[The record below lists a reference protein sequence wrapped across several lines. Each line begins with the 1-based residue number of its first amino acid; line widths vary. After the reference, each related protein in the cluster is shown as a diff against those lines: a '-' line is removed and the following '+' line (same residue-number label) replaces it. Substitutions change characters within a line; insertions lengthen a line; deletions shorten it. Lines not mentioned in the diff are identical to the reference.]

1 MTHLPTVP
9 QSKPQ
14 AQQTA
19 LALPSSPALEPTAKG
34 LEIARKAVARMLPPG
49 VSYVRDLPAT
59 AIVSAEKCHAILA
72 ALEPVQPPVKGDAAN
87 PNREHAAVVAACMLK
102 LLGAWPE
109 RRISDQKAY
118 RANLETLLWE
128 YPATVCFQAID
139 ELTRTAKHLPNR
151 AELALALSE
160 ANETLLKLRRLARS
174 HLEDGQRRALLAA
187 QPRVTDEERAANKD
201 RVSEILD
208 GFFKRPF
215 VPGFETHATPPRAAA
230 TGDSAHA

>member
-1 MTHLPTVP
+1 
-9 QSKPQ
+9 
-14 AQQTA
+14 
-19 LALPSSPALEPTAKG
+19 
-34 LEIARKAVARMLPPG
+34 MLPQG

-59 AIVSAEKCHAILA
+59 AIVSAEKCRAILA
-72 ALEPVQPPVKGDAAN
+72 ALEPVQAPWRGDAEN

-109 RRISDQKAY
+109 RKISDQKAY

-139 ELTRTAKHLPNR
+139 ELTRTSKFLPSR
-151 AELALALSE
+151 ADLSAALHE
-160 ANETLLKLRRLARS
+160 ANETLARLRRLAKA
-174 HLEDGQRRALLAA
+174 HLEEGERRAALAA
-187 QPRVTDEERAANKD
+187 RPRVTDEERAANKD

-215 VPGFETHATPPRAAA
+215 VPGFEPHATPPRAAA